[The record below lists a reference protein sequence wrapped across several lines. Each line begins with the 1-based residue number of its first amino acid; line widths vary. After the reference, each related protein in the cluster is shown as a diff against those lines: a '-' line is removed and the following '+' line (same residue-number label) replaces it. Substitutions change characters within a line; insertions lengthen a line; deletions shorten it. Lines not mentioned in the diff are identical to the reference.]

1 MIQKDFN
8 LALIQ
13 LNSSDNQNENFK
25 KIKALI
31 EKASKNAD
39 LIILPEHSDG
49 ISKNDSDFEDNIP
62 GKASNFFSE
71 LAKENR
77 IFLHCGSIA
86 EKFESG
92 KPLNTSILFSPSGEI
107 IAKYSKLHLFDVDL
121 PNGKGVRE
129 SKGASAGSE
138 IVVADT
144 PFCKIGLSI
153 CYDLRFPELYRKMA
167 LMGADLM
174 VVSANFTAQTG
185 ALHWNP
191 LLQARAIENTCYIA
205 AVNQCKA
212 NAQFEAYGHTM
223 LIDPWGKIIA
233 ELEQDEDIL
242 YGRIEA
248 EALNSARQSIPSL
261 KNRRA
266 DLY

>member
-13 LNSSDNQNENFK
+13 LNSSDNQDDNFK
-25 KIKALI
+25 KIKVLV

-62 GKASNFFSE
+62 AKASDFFSE
-71 LAKENR
+71 LAKENN

-86 EKFESG
+86 ERFKSG

-121 PNGKGVRE
+121 PDGTGCRE
-129 SKGASAGSE
+129 SNGASAGNE
-138 IVVADT
+138 IIVADT
-144 PFCKIGLSI
+144 PLAKLGLSI

-167 LMGADLM
+167 LMGAELM
-174 VVSANFTAQTG
+174 IVSANFTAQTG
-185 ALHWNP
+185 EKHWKP
-191 LLQARAIENTCYIA
+191 LLQARAIENGCYVAGI
-205 AVNQCKA
+205 NQCGKKPQYTA
-212 NAQFEAYGHTM
+212 WGHTM
-223 LIDPWGKIIA
+223 LINPMGEIIC
-233 ELEQDEDIL
+233 ELEQDEGIAFGEIDPAEIL
-242 YGRIEA
+242 SR
-248 EALNSARQSIPSL
+248 LNNL
-261 KNRRA
+261 FE
-266 DLY
+266 